1 MKRDSDFPHPTHIR
15 NRSLQH
21 SVQGAHLHCDTDRRH
36 VHVCLVRAIRPATA
50 QTATAGV
57 RTLCRCGD
65 FKKLFDSRMDSRL
78 TRVGVIRQWS
88 KDRHAGERAEATRRR
103 KARGTLRR
111 ADDRRGG
118 LGHAL

>member
-1 MKRDSDFPHPTHIR
+1 MFRIRPTS

-65 FKKLFDSRMDSRL
+65 FRKLFDSRL
-78 TRVGVIRQWS
+78 TRVGVTWS
-88 KDRHAGERAEATRRR
+88 KDRYRANAR
-103 KARGTLRR
+103 KQRDAAKRAARSGGPTIGVGGWGTLYKS
-111 ADDRRGG
+111 
-118 LGHAL
+118 

>member
-1 MKRDSDFPHPTHIR
+1 MGHKHAELIAYMPDCDATGHAMKRDSDFPHPTHIQSG
-15 NRSLQH
+15 SLQH

-65 FKKLFDSRMDSRL
+65 FRKLFDSRL
-78 TRVGVIRQWS
+78 TRVGVTWS
-88 KDRHAGERAEATRRR
+88 KDRIA
-103 KARGTLRR
+103 
-111 ADDRRGG
+111 
-118 LGHAL
+118 

>member
-1 MKRDSDFPHPTHIR
+1 MKRDSDCPHHPHPIA
-15 NRSLQH
+15 QPAAQG
-21 SVQGAHLHCDTDRRH
+21 VQGAHLHCDSDRRH

-57 RTLCRCGD
+57 RTLCRYGD

-78 TRVGVIRQWS
+78 TRVRASTWS